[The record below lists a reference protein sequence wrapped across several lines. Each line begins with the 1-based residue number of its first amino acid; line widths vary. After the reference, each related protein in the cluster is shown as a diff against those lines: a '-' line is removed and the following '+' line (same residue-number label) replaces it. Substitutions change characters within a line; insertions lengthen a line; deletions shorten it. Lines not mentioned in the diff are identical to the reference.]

1 MSLFYQKNGDIIEII
16 VRDATMCKVGTWKFN
31 ANDKKLA
38 SGIFTFLQNK
48 YGFSPEIKPE
58 DNVKSKDDKDDFL
71 NMNVDW

>member
-1 MSLFYQKNGDIIEII
+1 
-16 VRDATMCKVGTWKFN
+16 MCKVGTWKFN